1 MKCFLIFN
9 QVLSSSK
16 YYYPRSFSFDRFVPS
31 WSFSCCRK
39 FIDNHL
45 SRSCLSMLST
55 IRNWAWPLR
64 PQLVVNGQSLE
75 DQSGTYMA
83 LINSGLIFS
92 TRRVFKDKRTG
103 CKLFRPKLPNVY
115 FSLLCFSGYFIIF
128 RLLDDTEAWVVRQKE
143 YFHFFCRRKP
153 FPGDSSHSLTSRP
166 STVSKQK
173 KMRF

>member
-1 MKCFLIFN
+1 
-9 QVLSSSK
+9 
-16 YYYPRSFSFDRFVPS
+16 
-31 WSFSCCRK
+31 
-39 FIDNHL
+39 
-45 SRSCLSMLST
+45 MLST

-115 FSLLCFSGYFIIF
+115 FSLLYFSGYFIIF
-128 RLLDDTEAWVVRQKE
+128 RLLDDTEAWVVRQNE
-143 YFHFFCRRKP
+143 YFHFFWRRKP
-153 FPGDSSHSLTSRP
+153 FSGDSSYSLTSRP

-173 KMRF
+173 KNEILDPQEMNATSTGAQFGNISHKEASWSHFKPNIFI